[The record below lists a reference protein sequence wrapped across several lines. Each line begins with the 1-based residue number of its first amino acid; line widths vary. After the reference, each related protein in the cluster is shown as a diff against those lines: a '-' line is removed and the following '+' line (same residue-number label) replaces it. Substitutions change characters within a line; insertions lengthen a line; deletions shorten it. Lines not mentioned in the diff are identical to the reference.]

1 MRVFLGVS
9 KGLEHLHSHNIV
21 HGDLKPSNVVIDSK
35 GVPKICDFG
44 LLRLVR
50 NHKTGVTTTT
60 AYTGT
65 TRYLSFELAKLE
77 EPEESPLTE
86 LEESSLMEL
95 DESLPTELEEPLPT
109 EPEEYLPSTA
119 SDVHALGCIGMEF
132 IYSWCPYRRIRTG
145 LRQEENLVLT
155 AITSG
160 EPPAIRPRV
169 SGKASELWNVI
180 ESCWSPVPDARP
192 TTCTIVQF
200 LAQDYQS
207 IVDSLGI
214 KPIKPSSRLLPRAG
228 SKVCKPPT
236 HPRHTI

>member
-1 MRVFLGVS
+1 MINLTI
-9 KGLEHLHSHNIV
+9 LQ
-21 HGDLKPSNVVIDSK
+21 SNVVIDSK

-119 SDVHALGCIGMEF
+119 SDVHALGCIGMEVC
-132 IYSWCPYRRIRTG
+132 IKYRIILST
-145 LRQEENLVLT
+145 
-155 AITSG
+155 
-160 EPPAIRPRV
+160 
-169 SGKASELWNVI
+169 
-180 ESCWSPVPDARP
+180 
-192 TTCTIVQF
+192 
-200 LAQDYQS
+200 DY
-207 IVDSLGI
+207 
-214 KPIKPSSRLLPRAG
+214 
-228 SKVCKPPT
+228 
-236 HPRHTI
+236 